1 MEIIEIRV
9 ISKSSAIE
17 INSMNA
23 NRQFSI
29 QELMLGSGTHRKPV
43 KYEQGMLKYG
53 SEHKA
58 EILENG
64 KLRIV

>member
-1 MEIIEIRV
+1 MEQIEIRV
-9 ISKSSAIE
+9 ISTKSAIE
-17 INSMNA
+17 INSINA

-29 QELMLGSGTHRKPV
+29 QEIMLGMGTHRKPM
-43 KYEQGMLKYG
+43 KYESGMLKYG